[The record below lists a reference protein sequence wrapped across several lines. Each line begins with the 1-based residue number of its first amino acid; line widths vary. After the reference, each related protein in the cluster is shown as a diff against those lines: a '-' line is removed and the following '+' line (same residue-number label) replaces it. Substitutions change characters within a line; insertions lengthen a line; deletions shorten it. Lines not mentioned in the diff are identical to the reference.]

1 MDGKILSDI
10 LLEEYHIQVEMVALN
25 YVLALCSLM
34 DTKEGFLRL
43 GKALKEI
50 DKRCTNSAW
59 NTTKRSS
66 TIYTSNEKKLELSD
80 AWECESVLIPFTE
93 AKNKIAADFISLYPP
108 GIPIVVPG
116 EVITEEIIHNIIYAM
131 EMNIEVNGISADDNN
146 IKVNVVKDR

>member
-1 MDGKILSDI
+1 M
-10 LLEEYHIQVEMVALN
+10 
-25 YVLALCSLM
+25 
-34 DTKEGFLRL
+34 
-43 GKALKEI
+43 
-50 DKRCTNSAW
+50 
-59 NTTKRSS
+59 
-66 TIYTSNEKKLELSD
+66 SD

-146 IKVNVVKDR
+146 IKVKVVKDR